1 MNFHKIPTAHLIA
14 ELVHRG
20 REGFKGEPTRGA
32 AIGAAIYPY
41 LSQSEILDL
50 AAEACEQ
57 NNLHNVAG
65 TLRKMANQCRT
76 LSAHIPLN

>member
-20 REGFKGEPTRGA
+20 QGGFKGEPTRGA

-41 LSQSEILDL
+41 LSRAEILDL

-57 NNLHNVAG
+57 NNFHNTAG
-65 TLRKMANQCRT
+65 VLREMAKHQ
-76 LSAHIPLN
+76 